1 MNANLLARMQ
11 LEHGMRQALGRNC
24 MQVHFQPQID
34 TTSGAIVGAEALL
47 RWTDEALGPISPAT
61 FIPIAEDTGYIITL
75 GAWVLEQSVRE
86 AARWM
91 RGGHSLVVSVNV
103 SALELR
109 QPDFVERI
117 ARVLHE
123 AHLPARLLELEL
135 TESMLLQDAQEAAQR
150 LQALADLGIA
160 LAIDDFGTGY
170 SSLAYLKN
178 LPIHKLKIDQSF
190 VRGLPDDEGDRAI
203 VSAII
208 HLGQA
213 LKLNVVAEGVET
225 EAQRASLQ
233 TLQCSHYQGFLCSAA
248 MAPSDFSHWLS
259 RQRPSVLE
267 AD

>member
-1 MNANLLARMQ
+1 
-11 LEHGMRQALGRNC
+11 

-34 TTSGAIVGAEALL
+34 TASGAIVGAEALL

-61 FIPIAEDTGYIITL
+61 FIPIAEETGYIITL

-123 AHLPARLLELEL
+123 AQLPARLLELEL

-150 LQALADLGIA
+150 LQALA
-160 LAIDDFGTGY
+160 
-170 SSLAYLKN
+170 S
-178 LPIHKLKIDQSF
+178 P
-190 VRGLPDDEGDRAI
+190 
-203 VSAII
+203 
-208 HLGQA
+208 
-213 LKLNVVAEGVET
+213 
-225 EAQRASLQ
+225 EAS
-233 TLQCSHYQGFLCSAA
+233 
-248 MAPSDFSHWLS
+248 
-259 RQRPSVLE
+259 QRPI
-267 AD
+267 DWH